1 MGKNKID
8 KKKNKKTDKKKADKS
23 NSKKQHK
30 LTIEDLDKKIKRL

>member
-8 KKKNKKTDKKKADKS
+8 KKKNKKSDKKKGDKS
-23 NSKKQHK
+23 NSKNQPK